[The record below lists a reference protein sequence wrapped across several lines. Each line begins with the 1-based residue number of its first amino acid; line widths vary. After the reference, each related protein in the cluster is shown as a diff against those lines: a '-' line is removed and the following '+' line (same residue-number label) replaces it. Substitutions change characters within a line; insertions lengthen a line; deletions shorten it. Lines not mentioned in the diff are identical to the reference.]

1 MFLFQRIEETTMRYT
16 DARHAVGEFI
26 IQEWKELHKYTIAD
40 IAERTFTSKA
50 TVTRFAKSLGYDG
63 WREFMKDYVEEI
75 RYENAHESD
84 LDFNFPFQA
93 YDTPQQ
99 IAEQIKRLQVE
110 SIEETAD
117 LLDYVM
123 LNTAVDRLEKARQV
137 VIFAA
142 SPNFYYAELFRRKLV
157 AIGYIAVVAKSGESG
172 ISAAAMKQTD
182 CAVIISYSGNNPSKF
197 PTNAIPALK
206 KNKIPMIGISGGGEN
221 YMRKMLDCNLTIATK
236 ERLYTK
242 IANYSTE
249 ESIGYILNVLY
260 SVLFA
265 RNYRE
270 NKNYKIYNS
279 RMLEQERQTAVRS
292 LQDADQE

>member
-1 MFLFQRIEETTMRYT
+1 MFLFQKIEETTLRYT

-26 IQEWKELHKYTIAD
+26 IQEWKNLHQYTIAD

-63 WREFMKDYVEEI
+63 WREFMKDYIEEI

-110 SIEETAD
+110 TIEDTAD
-117 LLDYVM
+117 LLDFVM
-123 LNTAVDRLEKARQV
+123 LKTAVDRLVAARQV

-142 SPNFYYAELFRRKLV
+142 SPNSYYAELFRRKLA
-157 AIGYIAVVAKSGESG
+157 AIGYIVSVAKPGESG
-172 ISAAAMKQTD
+172 IAAAAMSEKD

-197 PTNAIPALK
+197 PTNAIPALR
-206 KNKIPMIGISGGGEN
+206 KNKVPMIGLSGGGEN
-221 YMRKMLDCNLTIATK
+221 YMRKMIDCNFTITTK

-249 ESIGYILNVLY
+249 ESIGYILNVIY
-260 SVLFA
+260 SVVFA

-279 RMLEQERQTAVRS
+279 RMLEQERQTAVRNM
-292 LQDADQE
+292 QDHNND